1 MLITQKM
8 VGFNKHDTQICSRI
22 KSSFILSDAMWTVN
36 KGSLQHTGD
45 NIVALVKGLDKA
57 SEVDDLTVSPLCKP
71 F

>member
-1 MLITQKM
+1 
-8 VGFNKHDTQICSRI
+8 
-22 KSSFILSDAMWTVN
+22 MWTVN

-71 F
+71 FLNIYVIKEFIIPRQKLTSMK